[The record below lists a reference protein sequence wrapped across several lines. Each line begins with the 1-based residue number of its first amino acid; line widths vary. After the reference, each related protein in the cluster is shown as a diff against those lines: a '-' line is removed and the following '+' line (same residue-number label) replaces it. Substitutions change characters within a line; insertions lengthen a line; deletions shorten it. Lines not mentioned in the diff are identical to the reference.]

1 MLKLEELFHSHY
13 LTEELLNDLI
23 ALYVKFAETASALQ
37 PVRFYFMEKI
47 RFVLS
52 RPEVI
57 GGLEKDRESGR
68 EVDVRRPQE

>member
-23 ALYVKFAETASALQ
+23 ALYVKFAEMAHALH
-37 PVRFYFMEKI
+37 PIRIYFMEKI

-52 RPEVI
+52 RP
-57 GGLEKDRESGR
+57 
-68 EVDVRRPQE
+68 